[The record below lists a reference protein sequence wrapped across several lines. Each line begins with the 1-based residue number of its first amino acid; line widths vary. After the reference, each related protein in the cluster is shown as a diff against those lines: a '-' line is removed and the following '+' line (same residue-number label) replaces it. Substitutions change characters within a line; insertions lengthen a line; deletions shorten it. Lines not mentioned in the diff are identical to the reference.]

1 MKTRLLAH
9 PAASEA
15 AAAVLGFSALTVLM
29 TYPLVRE
36 IQGALPNDLGDPLLV
51 AWILGWDA
59 DRLRHGL
66 QGIWDAPNFYPY
78 LRTLTYS
85 EHVMGIAV
93 FSAPVQ
99 WLSGNP
105 ILAYNVAFLFSYILA
120 GCGMYWLTVSITGNR
135 LAAVVA
141 GLAFAF
147 VPYRVAAVPHLH
159 VLMFG
164 WMPIGLLLLHRYFA
178 SGSRA
183 ALFGFVVAF
192 LLQGLSNIYFLYFF
206 TLPVT
211 VVVLAA
217 LIRGQRPTLRTIVEL
232 SLSGA
237 LILLV
242 LAPVGL
248 AYYQTHTELGFVRG
262 RDSVVALSADL
273 VSYLQ
278 VSPRL
283 TLWGDVL
290 TTGRAEGQLF
300 PGFVLL
306 ALAAT
311 GLVVGFLP
319 GRDVARR
326 VTPRCRSAIRLY
338 GLIGLLA
345 FVLSLGPEPTA
356 FGHVLSSSGP
366 YDWLRA
372 VTPGLDGIRVPARF
386 AVVVYLTLG
395 VLAAVGMTFLLNT
408 MSRRV
413 GVGIGVLLAI
423 AVVGEGYGGPMP
435 MVPFEP
441 HADAD
446 DYAAYEWLL
455 TSVPGAVLELPL
467 GRREPMTTYYNTRY
481 QFATLQHGH
490 PVVNGFSGYSTPLFR
505 YLNDLKSPL
514 LELNHYR
521 NLLRGFRSLGVR
533 YIVVHEEL
541 YGNRTDTLATID
553 AIRNQKNQLV
563 GELEFGQ
570 TTVFWLAGWD
580 NPSDDRD
587 GDLHEL
593 PISLS
598 QVTTSHRNERWYR
611 AVDGDR
617 NTRWQNGRRQSGN
630 EWIEIRFDRPQDVG
644 LVQLGMQDVSL
655 ADYPRRLVVESVDA
669 QGTVHRLYR
678 GGVMVQLLE
687 GLVRDWRWITLD
699 IPLAPNQTRVLRIRQ
714 TAQTRNWYWSIH
726 ELSLWTSPRM

>member
-1 MKTRLLAH
+1 M
-9 PAASEA
+9 
-15 AAAVLGFSALTVLM
+15 LGFSALTLLM
-29 TYPLVRE
+29 TYPLARE
-36 IQGALPNDLGDPLLV
+36 IQSALPNDLGDPLLV

-78 LRTLTYS
+78 LGTLTYS
-85 EHVMGIAV
+85 EHFLGIAV

-105 ILAYNVAFLFSYILA
+105 ILAYNVAFLFSYVLA

-147 VPYRVAAVPHLH
+147 VPYRVATVPHLH
-159 VLMFG
+159 VLMSG
-164 WMPIGLLLLHRYFA
+164 WMPIGLLALHQYFA

-183 ALFGFVVAF
+183 ALFGFVVTF
-192 LLQGLSNIYFLYFF
+192 LFQGLSNTYFLYFF
-206 TLPVT
+206 TFPVA
-211 VVVLAA
+211 VVSLAG
-217 LIRGQRPTLRTIVEL
+217 LIRRQRPTQRTLVEL
-232 SLSGA
+232 SLAGA

-262 RDSVVALSADL
+262 RDSAVQLSADV

-278 VSPRL
+278 VSPKL

-290 TTGRAEGQLF
+290 ARGRAEGQLF

-306 ALAAT
+306 GLAAT

-319 GRDVARR
+319 GRDIARQL
-326 VTPRCRSAIRLY
+326 TPSCRSAIRLY

-372 VTPGLDGIRVPARF
+372 VTPGLEGIRVPARF
-386 AVVVYLTLG
+386 AVVVYLALG
-395 VLAAVGMTFLLNT
+395 VLAAVGTTVLLSKL
-408 MSRRV
+408 SRRV
-413 GVGIGVLLAI
+413 GVGIGVLIAI
-423 AVVGEGYGGPMP
+423 AVVGEGYGGPLP

-441 HADAD
+441 QADAD

-455 TSVPGAVLELPL
+455 SSSPGAVLELPL

-490 PVVNGFSGYSTPLFR
+490 QVVNGFSGYSTPLFR
-505 YLNDLKSPL
+505 YLNDSKSPL
-514 LELNHYR
+514 FDLNHYP

-541 YGNRTDTLATID
+541 YGNRTEALATID
-553 AIRNQKNQLV
+553 AIRNQRDQLV
-563 GELEFGQ
+563 GELKFGQ
-570 TTVFWLAGWD
+570 TTVFSLAEWNRPLRD
-580 NPSDDRD
+580 KNDDLR
-587 GDLHEL
+587 EL

-598 QVTTSHRNERWYR
+598 QVTTSHRNDRWPL
-611 AVDGDR
+611 AVDGDQ
-617 NTRWQNGRRQSGN
+617 NTRWLTGNRQSGN
-630 EWIEIRFDRPQDVG
+630 EWIEIRFDRPRDVG
-644 LVQLGMQDVSL
+644 LVQLGMQERSL
-655 ADYPRRLVVESVDA
+655 GDYPRRLVVESVDA
-669 QGTVHRLYR
+669 QGTVRRLYR

-699 IPLAPNQTRVLRIRQ
+699 IPLPRNQTHVLRIRQ
-714 TAQTRNWYWSIH
+714 TGRTRTWYWSIH
-726 ELSLWTSPRM
+726 ELSLWTGPRM